1 MGVLLML
8 LTIGG
13 LFLAVLLMI
22 VAGVTRQVWLA
33 KFVFGAVGVW
43 FGIYAVLLV
52 TVSLFSV
59 EKTLSLND
67 PKAFCGFYLDCHLH
81 AAVTDVRK
89 TKTFGNKTAVGEFY
103 VVKVKIFSDARRA
116 EINLWN
122 PQFTVVDA
130 EKRKYERIVELEKP
144 EPSWD
149 TKIPAGGSF
158 EKEAVFD
165 LPENVSNPRLD
176 IAEGIGVDKVFEM
189 FLIGDEDSLWHK
201 RSLFRLEPKMQTA
214 LLF

>member
-1 MGVLLML
+1 ML
-8 LTIGG
+8 LTVGG

-43 FGIYAVLLV
+43 FGVYAVLLV
-52 TVSLFSV
+52 TVSLSSA
-59 EKTLSLND
+59 EKTLNLNE
-67 PKAFCGFYLDCHLH
+67 PKAFCGFYLDCHIR
-81 AAVTDVRK
+81 AVVTDVMK
-89 TKTFGNKTAVGEFY
+89 TKTFGNKTADGEFY
-103 VVKVKIFSDARRA
+103 VVRVKIFSDARRA
-116 EINLWN
+116 ELGLHA
-122 PQFTVVDA
+122 PELKVVDA
-130 EKRKYERIVELEKP
+130 DGRRFKRLADLENP
-144 EPSWD
+144 EMSWD
-149 TKIPAGGSF
+149 MKVPAGNSF

-176 IAEGIGVDKVFEM
+176 IVEGVGVDKVFEM

-201 RSLFRLEPKMQTA
+201 RSLFKLEPKMQTA

>member
-43 FGIYAVLLV
+43 FAVYAVLLAS
-52 TVSLFSV
+52 VSFFSV
-59 EKTLSLND
+59 EKTLNLNE
-67 PKAFCGFYLDCHLH
+67 PKAFCGFYLDCHIH

-89 TKTFGNKTAVGEFY
+89 TKTFGNKTADGEFY
-103 VVKVKIFSDARRA
+103 VVRVKIFSDARRA
-116 EINLWN
+116 ELGLHA
-122 PQFTVVDA
+122 PEFEVVDA
-130 EKRKYERIVELEKP
+130 VGRRFKRLADLENP

-149 TKIPAGGSF
+149 TKVPAGGSF

-176 IAEGIGVDKVFEM
+176 VSEGIGADKVFEM
-189 FLIGDEDSLWHK
+189 FLIGDEDSLGHK
-201 RSLFRLEPKMQTA
+201 RALFKL
-214 LLF
+214 

>member
-43 FGIYAVLLV
+43 FAVYAVLLA
-52 TVSLFSV
+52 TVSFFSV
-59 EKTLSLND
+59 EKTLNLNE

-89 TKTFGNKTAVGEFY
+89 TKTFGNKTADGEFY
-103 VVKVKIFSDARRA
+103 VVRVKIFSDARRA
-116 EINLWN
+116 EPGLHA
-122 PQFTVVDA
+122 PEFEVVDGNGSRF
-130 EKRKYERIVELEKP
+130 KRLADLEKP
-144 EPSWD
+144 EPFWD
-149 TKIPAGGSF
+149 TKVPAGGSF

-176 IAEGIGVDKVFEM
+176 VSEGAGVEKGFEM

-201 RSLFRLEPKMQTA
+201 RTLFRL
-214 LLF
+214 

>member
-43 FGIYAVLLV
+43 FGVYAVLLV
-52 TVSLFSV
+52 TISLFSA
-59 EKTLSLND
+59 EKTLSLNE
-67 PKAFCGFYLDCHLH
+67 PKAFCGFYLDCHIR

-89 TKTFGNKTAVGEFY
+89 TKTFGNKTADGEFY
-103 VVKVKIFSDARRA
+103 VVRVKIFSDARRA
-116 EINLWN
+116 ELGLHA
-122 PQFTVVDA
+122 PELEVVDA
-130 EKRKYERIVELEKP
+130 DERRFKRLADLENP
-144 EPSWD
+144 ETSWD
-149 TKIPAGGSF
+149 TKVPASGMF
-158 EKEAVFD
+158 EKETVFD

-176 IAEGIGVDKVFEM
+176 IAEGIEVDKVFEM

-201 RSLFRLEPKMQTA
+201 CSLFKLEPKSQTA

>member
-43 FGIYAVLLV
+43 FGVYAVLLV
-52 TVSLFSV
+52 TVSLLSE
-59 EKTLSLND
+59 EKTLSLNE

-81 AAVTDVRK
+81 AAVTDVK
-89 TKTFGNKTAVGEFY
+89 KNKTFGNKTAVGEFY
-103 VVKVKIFSDARRA
+103 VVRVKIFSDARRA
-116 EINLWN
+116 ELGLHA
-122 PQFTVVDA
+122 PEFEVVDA
-130 EKRKYERIVELEKP
+130 EGRRFKRLADLKNP

-149 TKIPAGGSF
+149 TKVPAGGMF

-176 IAEGIGVDKVFEM
+176 IAEGNDMDKIFEI

-201 RSLFRLEPKMQTA
+201 RSLFRLEPKPQIA
-214 LLF
+214 LNF

>member
-1 MGVLLML
+1 ML

-22 VAGVTRQVWLA
+22 VAGATRQVWLA

-43 FGIYAVLLV
+43 FGVYAVLLV
-52 TVSLFSV
+52 TISLFSA
-59 EKTLSLND
+59 EKTLSLNE
-67 PKAFCGFYLDCHLH
+67 PKAFCGFYLDCHMH

-89 TKTFGNKTAVGEFY
+89 TKTFGNKTADGEFY
-103 VVKVKIFSDARRA
+103 VVRVKIFSDARQVELGLHA
-116 EINLWN
+116 PELE
-122 PQFTVVDA
+122 VVDDDGRRF
-130 EKRKYERIVELEKP
+130 KRLADLENS

-149 TKIPAGGSF
+149 TKVPAGGMF

-176 IAEGIGVDKVFEM
+176 IVEGVGVDKVFEM
-189 FLIGDEDSLWHK
+189 FLIGDEDSFWHK
-201 RSLFRLEPKMQTA
+201 RSLFKLEPKMQTA
-214 LLF
+214 LNF

>member
-43 FGIYAVLLV
+43 FAVYAVLLA
-52 TVSLFSV
+52 TVSFFSV
-59 EKTLSLND
+59 EKTLNLNE
-67 PKAFCGFYLDCHLH
+67 PKAFCGFYLDCHIH

-89 TKTFGNKTAVGEFY
+89 TKTFGNKTADGEFY
-103 VVKVKIFSDARRA
+103 VVRVKIFSDARRA
-116 EINLWN
+116 ELGLQAPEFEVI
-122 PQFTVVDA
+122 DA
-130 EKRKYERIVELEKP
+130 DGRRFKRLADLENS
-144 EPSWD
+144 EPSFD
-149 TKIPAGGSF
+149 SKIPAGGSF
-158 EKEAVFD
+158 EKEAIFD
-165 LPENVSNPRLD
+165 LPQNVSNPRLD
-176 IAEGIGVDKVFEM
+176 VSEGIGVDKVFET

-201 RSLFRLEPKMQTA
+201 RALFKL
-214 LLF
+214 